1 MSPVRARWTNGV
13 TRLLALIASA
23 AALYGLFSDRAYR
36 LDRTTHLE
44 SIAQDVLTL
53 AIVPVLVW
61 AGRRS
66 SAGSLRGHLLWL
78 GLLGYLAYTYLIYA
92 FGVPHN
98 SAFLLYVAALTLSI
112 AALTDGI
119 ARIDMHKVPLNA
131 HPGVGWFLIVIGLAF
146 AGLWLSD
153 LVPTIGG
160 GLPGT
165 LNVGELPYPV
175 YVADLAIALP
185 AIIGTGVALVRGHV
199 AAPVLGAVVL
209 IKVLTLGL
217 AIWAMAIAL
226 LINGQQPNWPVA
238 GLFIVMIAVCAT
250 VLWRGAR
257 KLAMPSTGWL
267 RPSLWSSDG
276 NVVTQGSAHQS
287 DEDVGP

>member
-1 MSPVRARWTNGV
+1 MVGARWTFGV
-13 TRLLALIASA
+13 TWLLASVLMA
-23 AALYGLFSDRAYR
+23 ATLYGLFSDRAYR
-36 LDRTTHLE
+36 MDRTVHLE
-44 SIAQDVLTL
+44 SMAQDVLTL

-78 GLLGYLAYTYLIYA
+78 GLLGYIAYTYLIYA

-112 AALTDGI
+112 AALVDGI
-119 ARIDMHKVPLNA
+119 ARINVRQVPLHA
-131 HPGVGWFLIVIGLAF
+131 HTGVGWFLIVIGLAF

-153 LVPTIGG
+153 IVPTIGG

-165 LNVGELPYPV
+165 INVGELPYPV
-175 YVADLAIALP
+175 YVVDLAIALP
-185 AIIGTGVALVRGHV
+185 AVVATGVALVRGHV

-209 IKVLTLGL
+209 IKVLTMGL

-226 LINGQQPNWPVA
+226 LVNGRQPNWPVA
-238 GLFIVMIAVCAT
+238 GLFAVMITVCAA

-257 KLAMPSTGWL
+257 ELGPLSSEWL
-267 RPSLWSSDG
+267 RPSLW
-276 NVVTQGSAHQS
+276 N
-287 DEDVGP
+287 

>member
-1 MSPVRARWTNGV
+1 MSALKTSHTNASGLLRARWTKGV
-13 TRLLALIASA
+13 TWLLAPTVVA
-23 AALYGLFSDRAYR
+23 ATLYGLLSDRAYR
-36 LDRTTHLE
+36 LDRTVHLE
-44 SIAQDVLTL
+44 SMAQDVLTL
-53 AIVPVLVW
+53 AIVPVLIW

-78 GLLGYLAYTYLIYA
+78 GLLGYIAYTYLIYA

-98 SAFLLYVAALTLSI
+98 SAFLLYVAALTMSI
-112 AALTDGI
+112 AALIDGI
-119 ARIDMHKVPLNA
+119 ARINVRRVALHTHV
-131 HPGVGWFLIVIGLAF
+131 GVGWFLIVIGLAF

-153 LVPTIGG
+153 IVPTVGG

-175 YVADLAIALP
+175 YVVDLAVALP
-185 AIIGTGVALVRGHV
+185 AVVATGVALVRGHV

-209 IKVLTLGL
+209 IKVLTTGL

-238 GLFIVMIAVCAT
+238 GLFAVMITVCAI
-250 VLWRGAR
+250 VLRRGAR
-257 KLAMPSTGWL
+257 ELETPAPDWL
-267 RPSLWSSDG
+267 RPSLW
-276 NVVTQGSAHQS
+276 N
-287 DEDVGP
+287 